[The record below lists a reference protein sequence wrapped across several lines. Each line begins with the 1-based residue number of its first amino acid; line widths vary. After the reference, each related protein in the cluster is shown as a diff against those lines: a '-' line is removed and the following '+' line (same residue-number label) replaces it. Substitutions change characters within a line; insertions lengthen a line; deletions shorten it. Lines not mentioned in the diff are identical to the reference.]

1 MTQELLSKGVVFF
14 MIRGLGLLAG
24 FVFTLMIT
32 NRYGPEVNGMLA
44 LSISVFIIGSLIPR
58 WGFDINLVKIF
69 AAKPVS
75 EAKSLYIKA
84 LRFSTLV
91 SVGIAVLGF
100 LFASSLTELLNISD
114 KRYLLCGLIAVPLWT
129 LINLNAGVL
138 RGFKN
143 IKLFSFLTTSGRYIL
158 AIAAFSLIYFVFGF
172 EDSHWP
178 VVAHTIALALLCG
191 LSFFSVHKH
200 LKDTPMVLNVDWK
213 TFIKDS
219 SPMMIT
225 LGFMLFLNWTDT
237 VLLSIFKGT
246 GEAGI
251 FNVCFLLASFIGFS
265 LHALNSI
272 LAPKIAKLFM
282 AEELDS
288 INRLVGF
295 TFVLNLAWASFIFI
309 LLLLFRRPI
318 LDFFGPEFS
327 VGEMALMVLAVGQFF
342 NAVCGPVGVVLQ
354 MTGKQKLFR
363 NLVFWAFLC
372 NLILSLILVPIY
384 GLKGAA
390 ISCAAGMSIW
400 NIVGV
405 YLVWKHR
412 KIKLV
417 RGF

>member
-1 MTQELLSKGVVFF
+1 
-14 MIRGLGLLAG
+14 
-24 FVFTLMIT
+24 
-32 NRYGPEVNGMLA
+32 
-44 LSISVFIIGSLIPR
+44 
-58 WGFDINLVKIF
+58 
-69 AAKPVS
+69 
-75 EAKSLYIKA
+75 
-84 LRFSTLV
+84 
-91 SVGIAVLGF
+91 
-100 LFASSLTELLNISD
+100 
-114 KRYLLCGLIAVPLWT
+114 
-129 LINLNAGVL
+129 
-138 RGFKN
+138 
-143 IKLFSFLTTSGRYIL
+143 
-158 AIAAFSLIYFVFGF
+158 
-172 EDSHWP
+172 
-178 VVAHTIALALLCG
+178 
-191 LSFFSVHKH
+191 
-200 LKDTPMVLNVDWK
+200 
-213 TFIKDS
+213 
-219 SPMMIT
+219 
-225 LGFMLFLNWTDT
+225 
-237 VLLSIFKGT
+237 
-246 GEAGI
+246 
-251 FNVCFLLASFIGFS
+251 
-265 LHALNSI
+265 
-272 LAPKIAKLFM
+272 M